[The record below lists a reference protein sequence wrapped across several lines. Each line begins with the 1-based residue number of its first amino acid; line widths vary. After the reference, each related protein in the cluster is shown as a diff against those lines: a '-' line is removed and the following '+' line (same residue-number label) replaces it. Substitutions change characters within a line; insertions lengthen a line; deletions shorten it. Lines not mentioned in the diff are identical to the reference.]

1 MDHSIR
7 LIFPGDLRA
16 DAEYK
21 GFRIQTDQ
29 PIHQGGGGT
38 APAPFDL
45 FLVSIA
51 TCAGLYAHSFIVN
64 RNLPVDGLEVSM
76 STQKDPVKKRIS
88 MITIEIRL
96 PAGFPEK
103 YQKAL
108 IKAVDSC
115 AVKKHILS
123 PPEFEVN
130 TISR

>member
-1 MDHSIR
+1 MDKSIR
-7 LIFPGDLRA
+7 LFFPGELRA

-45 FLVSIA
+45 FLASIA
-51 TCAGLYAHSFIVN
+51 TCAGLYAHSFIVS
-64 RNLPVDGLEVSM
+64 RKLPVEGLEVSM
-76 STQKDPVKKRIS
+76 STHRDPDQKRIS
-88 MITIEIRL
+88 RITIDIRL
-96 PAGFPEK
+96 PDGFPEK

-115 AVKKHILS
+115 AVKKHIVS
-123 PPEFEVN
+123 PPEFEIN
-130 TISR
+130 TSSR